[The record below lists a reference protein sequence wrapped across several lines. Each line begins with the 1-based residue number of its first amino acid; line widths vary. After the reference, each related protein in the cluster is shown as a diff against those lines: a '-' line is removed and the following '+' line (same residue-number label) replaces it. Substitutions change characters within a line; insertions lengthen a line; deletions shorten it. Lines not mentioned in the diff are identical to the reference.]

1 MITCGIASSGE
12 EVFLSPVE
20 QQILKQRLALIILH
34 QHKWGCRDF
43 YVNCNYGVP
52 LWAAEIICKF
62 KKYMHINLHISAP
75 HEEQS
80 SYWEEQHRDRY
91 MRVHQMADTIAFVS
105 FPHDPDSYQCADEF
119 MVNKST
125 YLLMYGDPDSGTYVE
140 EYAKDIGKIIEHI

>member
-12 EVFLSPVE
+12 EVFLNPKE
-20 QQILKQRLALIILH
+20 QQILQQRLALIILH

-80 SYWEEQHRDRY
+80 THWEECHRDRY

-105 FPHDPDSYQCADEF
+105 LPHNPDSYRCADEF
-119 MVNKST
+119 MVENST
-125 YLLMYGDPDSGTYVE
+125 FLLMYGDPDAETYIE
-140 EYAKDIGKIIEHI
+140 EYAKDIGKIVEHI